1 MRVSLTTRG
10 GLAAAVN
17 AASPPVV
24 VDTATL
30 SQGQA
35 RELTRLVRAAT
46 AAPVVETE
54 SAARDAQSYAARDA
68 QSYAA
73 RDAQSYAARDAQ
85 SYAARDAQSYAARD
99 AQSYTVVVDD
109 GGRAETIRA
118 REPTVPDAV
127 AELIDWVRRHGAAR

>member
-73 RDAQSYAARDAQ
+73 RDAE
-85 SYAARDAQSYAARD
+85 
-99 AQSYTVVVDD
+99 SYTVVVDD